1 MKLFDDDR
9 IPTPE
14 ECIKEFTIKSQ
25 LKQLEEEYAQRKSN
39 VEILRSIEQ
48 NLRKSIVQLSN
59 TLSQLYQLS
68 GSLAQIGILQKQE
81 QEQN

>member
-14 ECIKEFTIKSQ
+14 ECIQEFTIKSQ
-25 LKQLEEEYAQRKSN
+25 LKKLEEEYAQRKTD
-39 VEILRSIEQ
+39 VEILRGIEQ

>member
-1 MKLFDDDR
+1 MLLFDDDR

-25 LKQLEEEYAQRKSN
+25 LKQLEEEYAQRKSD

-59 TLSQLYQLS
+59 TLSQLYQRS
-68 GSLAQIGILQKQE
+68 GSLAQIGIPQE

>member
-14 ECIKEFTIKSQ
+14 ECIQEFTIKSQ
-25 LKQLEEEYAQRKSN
+25 LKKLEEEYAQRKTD
-39 VEILRSIEQ
+39 VEILRNIEQ
-48 NLRKSIVQLSN
+48 TLRKNIVQLSG
-59 TLSQLYQLS
+59 TLSQLYALT
-68 GSLAQIGILQKQE
+68 GSLTQIGIPRD

>member
-1 MKLFDDDR
+1 MLLFDDDR

-14 ECIKEFTIKSQ
+14 ECIKEFSIKSQ
-25 LKQLEEEYAQRKSN
+25 LKQLEEEYAQRKSD

-68 GSLAQIGILQKQE
+68 GNLAQISIPQE

>member
-14 ECIKEFTIKSQ
+14 ECIQEFTIKSQ
-25 LKQLEEEYAQRKSN
+25 LKKLEEEYAQRKTD
-39 VEILRSIEQ
+39 VEILRNIEQ
-48 NLRKSIVQLSN
+48 TLRKNIVQLSG
-59 TLSQLYQLS
+59 TLSQLYALT
-68 GSLAQIGILQKQE
+68 GSLTQIGIPQD